1 MLSSKLIGIV
11 VVRWQT
17 VTTWP
22 SIHGRQTWLGEKDIE
37 PLDELDE
44 LDEDQ
49 RDAQAEALLNATTFG
64 AMYFVIGKQDISMA
78 FYAEISLMQRI
89 EVPCQTLEQR
99 RRALMFVP
107 PAAT

>member
-1 MLSSKLIGIV
+1 MLNSKLIGIV

-44 LDEDQ
+44 DQ

-64 AMYFVIGKQDISMA
+64 AMYLVIGKQDISMA

-89 EVPCQTLEQR
+89 EVPCQTPEQR

-107 PAAT
+107 PPAT